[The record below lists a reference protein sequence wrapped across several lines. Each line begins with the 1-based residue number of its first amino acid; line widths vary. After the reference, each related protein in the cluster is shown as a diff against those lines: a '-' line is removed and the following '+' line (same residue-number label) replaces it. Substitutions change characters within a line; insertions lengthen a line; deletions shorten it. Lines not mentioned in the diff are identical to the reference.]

1 MKQRR
6 VRPYI
11 TGPKNYLGGLNFPN
25 RLVNSSCKKSRK
37 RIVLTDEKWVHAPT
51 FRFLEMYMI
60 QEDIKALLPQGVF
73 LLDVKEDFHQGVV
86 KCVIDAEKPVDL
98 DLTTTISRTIND
110 SGILD
115 ELYPDGMALHV
126 SSAGVDTPLK
136 HDYQYQKNIGR
147 IISITVE
154 RDGKPYSLEAQI
166 LEVTDDSVLIQ
177 RSSAADE
184 WIPIA
189 DIIHGKVLIKF

>member
-1 MKQRR
+1 M
-6 VRPYI
+6 I
-11 TGPKNYLGGLNFPN
+11 
-25 RLVNSSCKKSRK
+25 
-37 RIVLTDEKWVHAPT
+37 DEKWVHAPT

-86 KCVIDAEKPVDL
+86 KFVIDAEKTVDL
-98 DLTTTISRTIND
+98 DLTTSLSRTIND

-147 IISITVE
+147 VISITVD
-154 RDGKPYSLEAQI
+154 RDGKPYSTEAQI
-166 LEVTDDSVLIQ
+166 LAVTDDSIQIQ

-184 WIPIA
+184 WILSA
-189 DIIHGKVLIKF
+189 DIIHAKVLIKF

>member
-1 MKQRR
+1 
-6 VRPYI
+6 
-11 TGPKNYLGGLNFPN
+11 
-25 RLVNSSCKKSRK
+25 
-37 RIVLTDEKWVHAPT
+37 
-51 FRFLEMYMI
+51 MI
-60 QEDIKALLPQGVF
+60 QEYIKALLPQGVF

-86 KCVIDAEKPVDL
+86 KCIIDAEKPVDL

-115 ELYPDGMALHV
+115 ELYPDGMELHV
-126 SSAGVDTPLK
+126 SSAGVDRPLK
-136 HDYQYQKNIGR
+136 YDYQYRKNIGR
-147 IISITVE
+147 IISITVD

-177 RSSAADE
+177 RSSAAEE

-189 DIIHGKVLIKF
+189 DIIHSKVLIKF

>member
-1 MKQRR
+1 
-6 VRPYI
+6 
-11 TGPKNYLGGLNFPN
+11 LPN
-25 RLVNSSCKKSRK
+25 RLVNSTCKKPRK
-37 RIVLTDEKWVHAPT
+37 RIVLIDEKWVHAPT

-60 QEDIKALLPQGVF
+60 QEDIKALFPQGVF
-73 LLDVKEDFHQGVV
+73 LLDVKEDLHQGVV

-115 ELYPDGMALHV
+115 ELYPNGVALHV
-126 SSAGVDTPLK
+126 LSAGVDTPLK

-147 IISITVE
+147 VISITVE
-154 RDGKPYSLEAQI
+154 RDGKPYSTEAQI
-166 LEVTDDSVLIQ
+166 LAVTDDNVLIQ

-189 DIIHGKVLIKF
+189 DIIHAKVLIKF

>member
-1 MKQRR
+1 M
-6 VRPYI
+6 
-11 TGPKNYLGGLNFPN
+11 
-25 RLVNSSCKKSRK
+25 
-37 RIVLTDEKWVHAPT
+37 
-51 FRFLEMYMI
+51 
-60 QEDIKALLPQGVF
+60 PQGVF
-73 LLDVKEDFHQGVV
+73 LLDVKEDLHQGVV

-115 ELYPDGMALHV
+115 ELYTKSMELHV
-126 SSAGVDTPLK
+126 SSAGVDIPLK

-154 RDGKPYSLEAQI
+154 RDGKPYSTEAQI
-166 LEVTDDSVLIQ
+166 LAVTDDSVVIQ

-184 WIPIA
+184 CIPIA
-189 DIIHGKVLIKF
+189 EITHAKVLIKF

>member
-1 MKQRR
+1 M
-6 VRPYI
+6 
-11 TGPKNYLGGLNFPN
+11 PN
-25 RLVNSSCKKSRK
+25 RLVNSTCKKPRK

-60 QEDIKALLPQGVF
+60 QEDIKALLPQDVF

-86 KCVIDAEKPVDL
+86 KCVIDAENTVDL
-98 DLTTTISRTIND
+98 DLTTSISRTIND

-136 HDYQYQKNIGR
+136 HDYQYRKNIGR
-147 IISITVE
+147 VISITIDI
-154 RDGKPYSLEAQI
+154 DGKPYSSEAQI
-166 LEVTDDSVLIQ
+166 MAVKDDKVLIQ
-177 RSSAADE
+177 R
-184 WIPIA
+184 
-189 DIIHGKVLIKF
+189 

>member
-1 MKQRR
+1 M
-6 VRPYI
+6 
-11 TGPKNYLGGLNFPN
+11 
-25 RLVNSSCKKSRK
+25 
-37 RIVLTDEKWVHAPT
+37 TDEKWVHAPT

-86 KCVIDAEKPVDL
+86 KCIIDAEKPVDL

-115 ELYPDGMALHV
+115 DLYPDGMALHV

-136 HDYQYQKNIGR
+136 HDYQYRKNIGR
-147 IISITVE
+147 VIGITVD
-154 RDGKPYSLEAQI
+154 RDGKPYSTEAQI
-166 LEVTDDSVLIQ
+166 LAVTNDSIQIQ

-189 DIIHGKVLIKF
+189 DIIHSKVLIKF